1 LRFAPF
7 VTAAAVAALGLAA
20 LAGWWTD
27 TEALRC
33 VIPGSLPLKPNI
45 AAGFLFCGVALGC
58 SSLQQMDSIQAVLTD
73 IALPYMD
80 GVSVI
85 RALKRMKPETVFIA
99 STGQGEH
106 SRDSELRALGVASM
120 LTKPYDTQKLLE
132 TLKDA
137 LAQAK

>member
-1 LRFAPF
+1 MILEDRGYRIVCASEGPE
-7 VTAAAVAALGLAA
+7 A
-20 LAGWWTD
+20 LAIF
-27 TEALRC
+27 A
-33 VIPGSLPLKPNI
+33 
-45 AAGFLFCGVALGC
+45 
-58 SSLQQMDSIQAVLTD
+58 QQMDSIQAVLTD

-85 RALKRMKPETVFIA
+85 RALKKMKPETVFIA

-137 LAQAK
+137 LARTK